1 MLTSINKRSIFL
13 FISIL
18 AAVTIIP
25 ILMVAY
31 FQEQGLI
38 RELLIS
44 AVLSAMNSV
53 VAAFLAVSGKE
64 GTLKPMIQGVFTRIL
79 VLALLM
85 ALLIVCKLA
94 DPLWLL
100 SGFLFFYILHQFI
113 LMVWLKIHVKRQIN
127 QSSEDNK
134 IR

>member
-1 MLTSINKRSIFL
+1 MLTSIDKRSLFL

-25 ILMVAY
+25 ILMFAY
-31 FQEQGLI
+31 FQEQGLN

-44 AVLSAMNSV
+44 GVLSATNSV

-85 ALLIVCKLA
+85 ALVIVSKLA
-94 DPLWLL
+94 EPIWLL
-100 SGFLFFYILHQFI
+100 SGFLFFYILHQII
-113 LMVWLKIHVKRQIN
+113 LMVWLKIHVKQQIN
-127 QSSEDNK
+127 QSSEHNK